1 VRERELFFTRES
13 VLSRHVLAGSS
24 LLCAGVFVREKVCE

>member
-1 VRERELFFTRES
+1 VRERNFFLTRES

-24 LLCAGVFVREKVCE
+24 LLCAGVFVCERVSE